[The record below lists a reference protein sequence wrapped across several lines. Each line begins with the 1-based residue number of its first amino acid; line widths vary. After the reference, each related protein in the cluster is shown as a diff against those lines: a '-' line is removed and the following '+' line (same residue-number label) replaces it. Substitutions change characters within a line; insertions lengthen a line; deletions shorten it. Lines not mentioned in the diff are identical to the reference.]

1 MLWIFSIFTC
11 VLLMWILFY
20 LSVRMDIYWN
30 YLLVWDAIHVPRWKS
45 VYQTYLSFYM
55 DAIYLSIYLAFLCY
69 IYLPIWWYLSYWKGG
84 YLSYP
89 FNYTYTLYTLLKYLI
104 NSIYLSI
111 KADHTNLSIM
121 ADNCCIHLLRMHA
134 KLLIYLSIK
143 ADNTILSIY

>member
-1 MLWIFSIFTC
+1 MNFFYLYMRIINVNTFLSICKDGYLLKLSISLRCYPCTKMKKRISNISIFLYGC
-11 VLLMWILFY
+11 
-20 LSVRMDIYWN
+20 
-30 YLLVWDAIHVPRWKS
+30 
-45 VYQTYLSFYM
+45 
-55 DAIYLSIYLAFLCY
+55 YLSIYLAFLCY

-111 KADHTNLSIM
+111 KADNTKLYIM
-121 ADNCCIHLLRMHA
+121 ADNFCIHLLRMHA

-143 ADNTILSIY
+143 ADNIILSIY